1 MSETVPLDSEK
12 GQAAIES
19 LVAKMTPEQQAK
31 FKESLAGNKPVH
43 VHMDKDGNILL
54 GDDADAAAP
63 ASQPPVEAA
72 PEAPV
77 ELKKDKPK
85 KMSKIDEKR
94 QQIFMDRLRRKMA
107 QPTEDGK
114 PRTQQQALQEMAK
127 EDYDAL
133 PLQKK
138 FERLESIVAQS
149 FRGMSQE
156 VVNLGQN
163 HAAIADAFDINYR
176 AIQKMFLKLGM
187 SAEEQKQFIEESQA
201 EVLAERRKQM
211 AEASAA
217 RMNQQREAQDAAE
230 KQKIE
235 AGLAEQGPKIVGA
248 PTEDEGAPPPPPE
261 ATVFGG

>member
-1 MSETVPLDSEK
+1 VSETAQLDSEK
-12 GQAAIES
+12 GKAAIES
-19 LVAKMTPEQQAK
+19 LMAKMTPEQQEK
-31 FKESLAGNKPVH
+31 FKASLAGDKPVH
-43 VHMDKDGNILL
+43 VHMDKDGNVLL
-54 GDDADAAAP
+54 GDEADAAAP
-63 ASQPPVEAA
+63 AAQPPVEAA

-77 ELKKDKPK
+77 ELKKDKSK

-94 QQIFMDRLRRKMA
+94 QQIFMDRLKRKMA

-187 SAEEQKQFIEESQA
+187 TAEEQKQFIEESQA

-211 AEASAA
+211 ADASAA
-217 RMNQQREAQDAAE
+217 RLNQQRAAQEAAE
-230 KQKIE
+230 KQNIE
-235 AGLAEQGPKIVGA
+235 AGMKPSLSEE
-248 PTEDEGAPPPPPE
+248 TGAPPPPPE
-261 ATVFGG
+261 ATVFGD